1 MSIDGNEKI
10 DLSMESRW
18 MVVRVWSQGR
28 EVTKRMAN
36 ACRNAVGW
44 EEWLLIFFCLVR
56 LNVVNSKTWH
66 VIEGIAR
73 LLFFQVCSTY
83 VLKYVLCSLKNAV
96 IICKLTAFSGHEK
109 AGVFNT
115 YTKMR
120 CPFKLTYV
128 SCSRSNVKVTL
139 PFTEFL
145 S

>member
-1 MSIDGNEKI
+1 MTSH
-10 DLSMESRW
+10 
-18 MVVRVWSQGR
+18 
-28 EVTKRMAN
+28 
-36 ACRNAVGW
+36 
-44 EEWLLIFFCLVR
+44 FFCLVR
-56 LNVVNSKTWH
+56 LNVVNSKTRH
-66 VIEGIAR
+66 VIEGIDR
-73 LLFFQVCSTY
+73 LLFFQVCSTYVLKYVLY

-109 AGVFNT
+109 AGIFNT